1 MKWMGDGTKRRCNR
15 ALLTPVRQLTQAQM
29 LAGISGGGGGR
40 PPGGAAPPGA
50 RGAPNSGR
58 RAAGGAPG
66 SPSAKGSAAA
76 VEFHPFD
83 TDYGRHLGTL
93 ADAVRFATV
102 LSGKCQ
108 L

>member
-1 MKWMGDGTKRRCNR
+1 
-15 ALLTPVRQLTQAQM
+15 V
-29 LAGISGGGGGR
+29 
-40 PPGGAAPPGA
+40 
-50 RGAPNSGR
+50 
-58 RAAGGAPG
+58 GGAPG

-93 ADAVRFATV
+93 ADAVCFATV